1 MKAKTLGELITE
13 VCGRDICVGCPIA
26 KQHNCDSL
34 GKLVRLED
42 VEELEQKVKNLETDR
57 DNLLKSLHTCTQNLN
72 SYAKE
77 SVELKQKLQQ
87 LFKMFPKK
95 HNNREYWEE
104 YSNEEVDEWKKKF
117 EKLLK
122 EEAKS

>member
-34 GKLVRLED
+34 GKLVKFED
-42 VEELEQKVKNLETDR
+42 VEELEQKVKNLETHR

-77 SVELKQKLQQ
+77 SVELKQKLRKQISE
-87 LFKMFPKK
+87 LKDVISNAPFSES
-95 HNNREYWEE
+95 NRRALWIIHD
-104 YSNEEVDEWKKKF
+104 V

-122 EEAKS
+122 EEKETKS